1 MVGRYSSFKLL
12 FLFFQKKAI
21 ALIKQQ
27 GQIKKEDPNELP
39 GKSKKRKSEV
49 TMERVERSRKEDG

>member
-1 MVGRYSSFKLL
+1 MAASLSCIS
-12 FLFFQKKAI
+12 FFQKKAI

-27 GQIKKEDPNELP
+27 GQIQKEDPNEVP
-39 GKSKKRKSEV
+39 GKCKKRKSDI